1 MHLECHT
8 RDYRSVLEIQESN
21 RAPGC
26 VKEGFP
32 DTDEYGVSL
41 TEHLGF
47 GEKIGRNIEEGGGW
61 SMKMSRTESLC
72 ETYISD
78 F

>member
-47 GEKIGRNIEEGGGW
+47 GEKIGRNIEEGGG
-61 SMKMSRTESLC
+61 
-72 ETYISD
+72 
-78 F
+78 